1 MAYNF
6 EGRKILVS
14 GSGKGIGRGIV
25 CSLASAG
32 AKVYALDYDKEPL
45 DDLVKEIPAVTA
57 LHQDLRNWDGTRA
70 AVSGLP
76 EDIDGLVNCAAIG
89 TIGPAVDIPKE
100 KIDLL
105 FDVNLK
111 AAINIMQVVG
121 KKMIAHGRGGSIVNI
136 SSVGGSAATKNFLPY
151 DVSKAGLNMASKV
164 FALEL
169 GPHKIRVNSVS
180 PTMVNTEAMNK
191 AVSTEFLTN
200 YVKNIPIGR
209 MADIDDVV
217 QAVLFLLSDNSKMV
231 SGTTMM
237 VDGGHTCYLPV

>member
-6 EGRKILVS
+6 ESRKILVS
-14 GSGKGIGRGIV
+14 GSGKGIGRAIV

-45 DDLVKEIPAVTA
+45 DDLVKEVPSVTA
-57 LHQDLRNWDGTRA
+57 IHQDIRNWDDTRA
-70 AVSGLP
+70 AVSAI
-76 EDIDGLVNCAAIG
+76 EDLDGLVNCAAIG
-89 TIGPAVDIPKE
+89 TIGPAIDIPKE
-100 KIDLL
+100 KIDLI

-111 AAINIMQVVG
+111 AAINITQVVA

-136 SSVGGSAATKNFLPY
+136 SSVGGTAATKNFLPY
-151 DVSKAGLNMASKV
+151 DVSKAGLNMATKV

-191 AVSTEFLTN
+191 AVTTEFLTN

-209 MADIDDVV
+209 MAEIDDVV